1 MQPIP
6 TRQTADH
13 EKEKEEKKT
22 NTTGVKRE

>member
-6 TRQTADH
+6 TRQTADQ

-22 NTTGVKRE
+22 NTTAVKRE